1 MHSKSKI
8 RVSANTTET
17 KSVFRLTPYLIT
29 AGIGFAMASPA
40 VSASPEEEGAAEMAP
55 GQQRAAP
62 EAPLESEIPAPTMDT
77 NADGTSDAWDRNG
90 DQKPDAWDTNG
101 DGKPDL
107 LDDNGDG
114 KPDQARLILIKKQ
127 RRMI

>member
-1 MHSKSKI
+1 MHSNSNMKI
-8 RVSANTTET
+8 SAKTTET
-17 KSVFRLTPYLIT
+17 KKVFRLTPYLIT

-40 VSASPEEEGAAEMAP
+40 ISASPEEGDTAEMAP
-55 GQQRAAP
+55 EQQRAS

-77 NADGTSDAWDRNG
+77 NADGTPDAWDRNG
-90 DQKPDAWDTNG
+90 DKMPDAWDTNG

-114 KPDQARLILIKKQ
+114 KPD
-127 RRMI
+127 